1 MSNASSS
8 PDQPPRPPDEAPG
21 RTGARRASAALRRG
35 LGEAARWSAA
45 AGSGLAAAA
54 GDARTEPLFAHAPK
68 RWMRVLPYVIALG
81 FTATLIP
88 VTTQVLSNDYG
99 VGGGLAGAIGVAQ
112 AAPLLLA
119 VSRPLAAWCIMI
131 VADVLGTIPL
141 FQGDAHHPSPWTP
154 MVVVGY
160 LALCIAL
167 ALRESRRTLIGV
179 WLVTVVAS
187 IGVGSFRDST
197 SQDTGVLLIVL
208 SGGVLLLGALLR
220 ERGEAQRRLVEQE
233 TISEAERTRRTL
245 LEERARI
252 ARELHDVVAHHMSVI
267 TVQADSAPYRLP
279 DLPGEVREEFASI
292 AAGARQSLTEMRRL
306 LAVLR
311 SEEAQGDLTPQ
322 PGLAQLQQLAEA
334 TRRGGVPTELS
345 YPELALVR
353 QLADVSPAVDLS
365 AYRIVQEALANVV
378 RHAPGARAQVSIGLE
393 EDALLVIVV
402 NGPAPGPLS
411 PLESTGTGHGLVG
424 MGERVRLVGGTL
436 DVGPLPGGGFR
447 VAARLPLTAP
457 DSPTV

>member
-1 MSNASSS
+1 MSTAPDS
-8 PDQPPRPPDEAPG
+8 PDQSPRPPDAPE
-21 RTGARRASAALRRG
+21 RTGPERAADSLRHRLRDVGGGLASVGASLASAV
-35 LGEAARWSAA
+35 E
-45 AGSGLAAAA
+45 
-54 GDARTEPLFAHAPK
+54 GDRTEPFLARAPQ
-68 RWMRVLPYVIALG
+68 RWVRLLPYVIALG
-81 FTATLIP
+81 FVAVLIP

-99 VGGGLAGAIGVAQ
+99 VSGGLAGAIAVAQ

-119 VSRPLAAWCIMI
+119 VTRPLTAWYIMI

-167 ALRESRRTLIGV
+167 ALRQSRRALIAI
-179 WLVTVVAS
+179 WLVTVAAS
-187 IGVGSFRDST
+187 IVVGLFRDST

-208 SGGVLLLGALLR
+208 SGGVLLLGALMR

-279 DLPGEVREEFASI
+279 GLTGDVREEFASI
-292 AAGARQSLTEMRRL
+292 AAGARESLTEMRRL

-311 SEEAQGDLTPQ
+311 SEESQGDLTPQ
-322 PGLAQLQQLAEA
+322 PGLAHLRQLVEA
-334 TRRGGVPTELS
+334 TIRGGVPTELS

-353 QLADVSPAVDLS
+353 ELADVSPAVDLS

-378 RHAPGARAQVSIGLE
+378 RHAPGARAQISIGLDA
-393 EDALLVIVV
+393 DALLVLVV
-402 NGPAPGPLS
+402 NGPAREPVA
-411 PLESTGTGHGLVG
+411 PLESSGTGHGLVG
-424 MGERVRLVGGTL
+424 MSERVRLVGGTL
-436 DVGPLPGGGFR
+436 DVGPLPDGGFR

-457 DSPTV
+457 GSPTV